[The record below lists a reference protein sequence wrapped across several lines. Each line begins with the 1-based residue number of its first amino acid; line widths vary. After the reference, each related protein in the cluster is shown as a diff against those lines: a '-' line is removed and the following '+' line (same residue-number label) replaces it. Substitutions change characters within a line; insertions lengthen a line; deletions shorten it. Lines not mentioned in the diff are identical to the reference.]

1 MPIYEYECENKHR
14 FEKWQ
19 SIKDDP
25 ITECPECGT
34 TVRKIF
40 HPAGII
46 FKGSGW
52 YITDSR
58 KPSGGEAKAEA
69 KADKSEPKAGEAVK
83 TDSKSEAKTESKT
96 GSKGESSGGESQVKP
111 SSTNGS

>member
-19 SIKDDP
+19 SIKDDSL
-25 ITECPECGT
+25 TECPTCGSA
-34 TVRKIF
+34 VRKIF

-58 KPSGGEAKAEA
+58 KSSSSESSSDA
-69 KADKSEPKAGEAVK
+69 KSETKGE
-83 TDSKSEAKTESKT
+83 TKSETKSETKTETKSDAGSAASKT
-96 GSKGESSGGESQVKP
+96 TE
-111 SSTNGS
+111 

>member
-25 ITECPECGT
+25 ITECPDCGT
-34 TVRKIF
+34 PVRKIF

-58 KPSGGEAKAEA
+58 KSSGSESKTES
-69 KADKSEPKAGEAVK
+69 KSESKTETKSESKSESKSEPKAGS
-83 TDSKSEAKTESKT
+83 DSGA
-96 GSKGESSGGESQVKP
+96 SSA
-111 SSTNGS
+111 

>member
-19 SIKDDP
+19 SIKDEP
-25 ITECPECGT
+25 VKECPECGT
-34 TVRKIF
+34 PVRKIF

-58 KPSGGEAKAEA
+58 KSSSADSKAEG
-69 KADKSEPKAGEAVK
+69 KGEKSETK
-83 TDSKSEAKTESKT
+83 TDGGDAKSETKSESPTKSENKPT
-96 GSKGESSGGESQVKP
+96 ASSE
-111 SSTNGS
+111 